1 MLQLQPEDFAM
12 KKPWYKKPSFWIGL
26 SGVAS
31 GIFLLITGSP
41 TLGIPAIISG
51 IGVIFTGH
59 KYLNI

>member
-1 MLQLQPEDFAM
+1 M

-31 GIFLLITGSP
+31 GVFLTITGSP
-41 TLGIPAIISG
+41 ALGIPAIISG
-51 IGVIFTGH
+51 IGVIITGH